1 MMAVGLDRKKVFGM
15 VLTESM
21 FLCTVGSI
29 LGGIAG
35 WLTIRQLSDGWV
47 FPGMSETFENAG
59 FPSVLYP
66 TLSSNDIIFTV
77 AFVILTGIVAAVLPA
92 LTAGRLEP
100 VEAMRF
106 TA

>member
-15 VLTESM
+15 VLSESM

-29 LGGIAG
+29 LGGLAG
-35 WLTIRQLSDGWV
+35 WLTIRYLSNGMT
-47 FPGMSETFENAG
+47 FPGMGDAFESAG
-59 FPSVLYP
+59 FPSLLYP
-66 TLSSNDIIFTV
+66 SLSTNDIIFTIV
-77 AFVILTGIVAAVLPA
+77 FVVLTGIVAALLPA
-92 LTAGRLEP
+92 LTAGKLEP